1 MYGNVSSAAF
11 KKYPATLCAGLPH
24 FSTGYMRCWGRD
36 TFISLKGIFIHNGL
50 HQSALDTILYFAS
63 VSRHSLIPNLHD
75 QGKNTRFNAR
85 DATWFWLQAIKDY
98 IQATNNYE
106 CLNELVQQHFQ
117 KNNQIKLGELVN
129 QILQAHHTGIRFREL
144 RAGYEIDAQML
155 DEGFNID
162 IYTDPTTGFTHGGN
176 KYNCGTW
183 MDKMGS
189 VNKVNKGI
197 PATPRDGAPIEL
209 VAL

>member
-117 KNNQIKLGELVN
+117 KNN
-129 QILQAHHTGIRFREL
+129 
-144 RAGYEIDAQML
+144 
-155 DEGFNID
+155 
-162 IYTDPTTGFTHGGN
+162 
-176 KYNCGTW
+176 
-183 MDKMGS
+183 
-189 VNKVNKGI
+189 
-197 PATPRDGAPIEL
+197 
-209 VAL
+209 